1 MMTRTIKIM
10 LFVVVVVVFS
20 WSLLR
25 SVTRSKS
32 VDYVLGDI
40 LVRGSINRSRIVI
53 NKELT
58 FQGQTLFVHV
68 V

>member
-1 MMTRTIKIM
+1 MMTGTIKIM
-10 LFVVVVVVFS
+10 LFVVVVVVFT

-58 FQGQTLFVHV
+58 FRRTDIICS
-68 V
+68 